1 MNPRVVAAELD
12 RMAAEPGIMGCAL
25 VDPATGLV
33 WQASGSVP
41 DAERTWEAAV
51 DYWRLHDRQRAHFSG
66 LGELAAAV
74 MYHRGG
80 VLAMFPCCTDPDLL
94 LVSVGQHRGVD
105 WTDWQRKTRA
115 LGQRLQ
121 LPT

>member
-1 MNPRVVAAELD
+1 MNPRVVADALD
-12 RMAAEPGIMGCAL
+12 AMAARPGIVGCAL

-33 WQASGSVP
+33 WQASGRVAV
-41 DAERTWEAAV
+41 AEPTWEAAV
-51 DYWRLHDRQRAHFSG
+51 DYWRLHGRQRSHFEA

-80 VLAMFPCCTDPDLL
+80 VLAMFPCCADPELL
-94 LVSVGQHRGVD
+94 LVSLGEHRGVD
-105 WTDWQRKTRA
+105 WADWQRRTRA

-121 LPT
+121 AS